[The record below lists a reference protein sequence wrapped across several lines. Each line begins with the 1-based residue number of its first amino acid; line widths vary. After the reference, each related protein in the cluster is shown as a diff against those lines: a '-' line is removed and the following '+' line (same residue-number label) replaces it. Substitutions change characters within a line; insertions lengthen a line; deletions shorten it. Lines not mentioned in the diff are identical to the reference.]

1 MFDFKSCTY
10 LSTKYLSSVINI
22 CLKIYILN
30 INSVLLEL
38 FVSHLKIETI
48 EVVTLTENVKI
59 HLHVLKDKIF
69 CQIKCVQVLLFYSIF
84 TQVKR
89 LLGMRKGS
97 FCILPLRE
105 KCRISSN
112 WRKGRFKE
120 NIYFSHKTRYM
131 PWLVMNHDHLW
142 LSKGNTILCYQR
154 KSDGLRSN
162 CAVQRL
168 TGHQEDVCRFVEA
181 EDMIFSGGRD
191 GAICG
196 WCSDSGEFI
205 LSQRDSHT
213 SDINSVTYVKD
224 VLVSGSRDKTIKFW
238 RWQWSDR
245 RCELLRTIDVQ
256 DRVWSTSAS
265 PHGGLCA
272 IGSSGYHQIP
282 PLHIYD
288 IEHGLEI
295 MKFNEAY
302 VSGAGILDTLWES
315 PHHLFSTGYD
325 GYIRLW
331 DTRTGWCVNTWEDP
345 YDSPIYCLA
354 SDNVHTILCGT
365 SHHGRVQLWDK
376 RQQHSLQQRNKT
388 LIH

>member
-1 MFDFKSCTY
+1 MSDQVVSAE
-10 LSTKYLSSVINI
+10 NAEE
-22 CLKIYILN
+22 KILLEN
-30 INSVLLEL
+30 LPTDVLLMIFLYCDE
-38 FVSHLKIETI
+38 VSLGRLSQQCRRFNEIINEDCIWAERSRKAI
-48 EVVTLTENVKI
+48 VTNQLSKEM
-59 HLHVLKDKIF
+59 
-69 CQIKCVQVLLFYSIF
+69 QE
-84 TQVKR
+84 R
-89 LLGMRKGS
+89 S